1 MRGRVK
7 HDMFNA
13 KQNKFCIQFRIVYK
27 GDMRKTVYI
36 KDASI
41 GVRLEQR
48 HKHLIEAAARSAKK
62 KLSEY
67 IVDTLLLVAAGEYTR
82 KGAK

>member
-1 MRGRVK
+1 
-7 HDMFNA
+7 
-13 KQNKFCIQFRIVYK
+13 
-27 GDMRKTVYI
+27 MRKTVYV

-41 GVRLEQR
+41 GVRLERR
-48 HKHLIEAAARSAKK
+48 HKDLIKAEARAAKK

-67 IVDTLLLVAAGEYTR
+67 IVDTLLLVAAGELQR